1 MKLNGILYIKDSVL
15 KFVSYCCCFNMNP
28 GGDIPMLVY
37 VTKSKKGLDI
47 GTACLDSGSFSG
59 FQAFR

>member
-1 MKLNGILYIKDSVL
+1 MKLNGILYIKASVL
-15 KFVSYCCCFNMNP
+15 KFVSYCCFNMNS
-28 GGDIPMLVY
+28 GREIAMLVY

-47 GTACLDSGSFSG
+47 GTTCLDSGSFPG

>member
-15 KFVSYCCCFNMNP
+15 KFVSYCCFNMNP
-28 GGDIPMLVY
+28 GVDIPMLVY

-47 GTACLDSGSFSG
+47 GTACLDSGSFPG